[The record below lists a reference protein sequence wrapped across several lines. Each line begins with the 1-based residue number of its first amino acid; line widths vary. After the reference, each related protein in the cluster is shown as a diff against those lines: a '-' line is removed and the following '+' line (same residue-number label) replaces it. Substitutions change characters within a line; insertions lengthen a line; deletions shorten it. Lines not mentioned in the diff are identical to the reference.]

1 MLRPSQADRS
11 WTYAFA
17 SCTRAKHAKRTR
29 AKSYHMQL
37 RWTGKMEQNMS
48 SSTRKLVASNNWLAT
63 ANQALPR
70 FWLTEYGSFW
80 IVSASCNLS
89 DPVLRRLSWDFE
101 SFSPGLKGSKP
112 SAKKRLGNS
121 SAPLT
126 FFLLPTQWSNIN
138 AVPGGTGFLGKI
150 MIYNICIYIYT
161 QCSIYFLK
169 SYLCTHLYI
178 DLLLTHF
185 Y

>member
-1 MLRPSQADRS
+1 
-11 WTYAFA
+11 
-17 SCTRAKHAKRTR
+17 
-29 AKSYHMQL
+29 MQL
-37 RWTGKMEQNMS
+37 RWTGKMEQNIS

-150 MIYNICIYIYT
+150 MIYNICIYIY
-161 QCSIYFLK
+161 SV
-169 SYLCTHLYI
+169 LYI
-178 DLLLTHF
+178 SLNLTYALIYTLIYYLLIFINHLSAFYSLCFLTSRPSNFHAQVACRNPQ
-185 Y
+185 